1 MIKNWKM
8 WLVVAGL
15 VLAVC
20 LGVYGTYKLKVEPL
34 QEKNATLQ
42 AYIQGLEQKNIALEK
57 AMGILQ
63 KEKNEIRAQTVTVTE
78 TELVYV
84 NKEIDPSTGQKEA
97 TDVDVTI
104 DPQVIN
110 VLVNGKPFEVPMLA
124 GEEYVFENGKLVLK
138 QASVM
143 TLDLQLPEAERKGL
157 RFGPFVG
164 YNRDNTKVNIGAKVR
179 YERPKWDADISINQD
194 KKVNVEFQYWLN

>member
-1 MIKNWKM
+1 MIKNWKI
-8 WLVVAGL
+8 WLVIVGL

-20 LGVYGTYKLKVEPL
+20 LGVYGTYKMKVEPL

-143 TLDLQLPEAERKGL
+143 TLDLQLPEAPKKAFR
-157 RFGPFVG
+157 VG
-164 YNRDNTKVNIGAKVR
+164 AYMEYRAEKNHPDIGVR
-179 YERPKWDADISINQD
+179 INKEWGRADADAYLNQD
-194 KKVNVEFQYWLN
+194 KEIKLQGTWWF